1 MSKKVKCQ
9 SSSAKSVCLKD
20 ILDAFNSS
28 IKEEH
33 AWALCY
39 QCIKFFID
47 CLSANRSGCYVV
59 SEVHHVFLQTDG
71 NIHPNTLFSKDG
83 DRKPMSSVEELI
95 SGLGCVIYNTLDR
108 GSQNGEERAISQDLE
123 ELISDMVSEER
134 SVNEPQHHE
143 TDDEGIERDSE
154 EGEFDQACSKPHS
167 SITPQEV
174 LRRCERHL
182 GKFFNNVNQLYE
194 YNPKH

>member
-9 SSSAKSVCLKD
+9 LNTTKTVCLKD
-20 ILDAFNSS
+20 ILDSFNSS

-39 QCIKFFID
+39 QCVKYFIE
-47 CLSANRSGCYVV
+47 CLASNRTGYFIV
-59 SEVHHVFLQTDG
+59 SEVNHVFLQSDG
-71 NIHPNTLFSKDG
+71 NIHPNTIFSNNG
-83 DRKPMSSVEELI
+83 DRKQMSCREELI
-95 SGLGCVIYNTLDR
+95 TGLGCVIYNALDS

-123 ELISDMVSEER
+123 QLIGDMISDETSGISE
-134 SVNEPQHHE
+134 PHHE

-154 EGEFDQACSKPHS
+154 EGEYDQACSKPVCH
-167 SITPQEV
+167 ITLEEV

-182 GKFFNNVNQLYE
+182 GEFK
-194 YNPKH
+194 